1 MRGGS
6 AQQTSSN
13 PGDRAKTIGDRF
25 CEASN
30 AEREPKKRA
39 GERRAATFEAEGEAS
54 KKKSRVSG
62 FFFLVF
68 FTILSSLFTFL

>member
-1 MRGGS
+1 M
-6 AQQTSSN
+6 
-13 PGDRAKTIGDRF
+13 IGDRF

-54 KKKSRVSG
+54 RKKHICNAD
-62 FFFLVF
+62 VF
-68 FTILSSLFTFL
+68 FSTKSVLTDGINPTIVG